1 MARLALALL
10 VSAAICDSGAAADY
24 RITRDYGGLVEQYK
38 IKYAAIRGRGDRV
51 IIDGICNSA
60 CTLVLGIVPMNRI
73 CVTSRASLGFHIPYY
88 AVAATDGIIVPSY
101 EGAADLMSY
110 YPQAVKDWLERRGGL
125 TSEIKTMKK
134 GPELMDMV
142 DPCPERSFQ

>member
-1 MARLALALL
+1 
-10 VSAAICDSGAAADY
+10 
-24 RITRDYGGLVEQYK
+24 VEQYK